1 MRGYV
6 WRNMSERSFSRSD
19 FARGVTGVLCGKK
32 KLRGALAASALLL
45 CTSGVGVL
53 CAYRIDVIRAQL
65 AHSEILESLLSD
77 HGGAMPD
84 LADAPREL
92 SLLAGY
98 LQQMAHAAERLQ
110 ILPYRQMEIYAVL
123 TRSAKQAGV
132 QIKEFH
138 FYESEGRLE
147 LTCQG
152 GDGAA
157 YTRVLA
163 ESGYFDEIV
172 NDFNLSDEQFTIR
185 CDIPPEDS

>member
-1 MRGYV
+1 MREYV

-19 FARGVTGVLCGKK
+19 FARGVTGVLCGRN
-32 KLRGALAASALLL
+32 KLRGALAAAGLLI

-65 AHSEILESLLSD
+65 ARSEILEQLLSER
-77 HGGAMPD
+77 GGAMPD

-92 SLLAGY
+92 SLLASY
-98 LQQMAHAAERLQ
+98 LQQMAYAAQRLQ
-110 ILPYRQMEIYAVL
+110 ILPYRQMEIFAVL
-123 TRSAKQAGV
+123 TQSAKQAGV
-132 QIKEFH
+132 RIEGFH

-147 LTCQG
+147 LACRG

-157 YTRVLA
+157 YARVLA
-163 ESGYFDEIV
+163 KSGYFDEIV
-172 NDFNLSDEQFTIR
+172 SDFNLSDEQFTIQ